1 MSTQTTIT
9 IIIAIFGGWVAN
21 LFNIQVMK
29 FFFKEIYHS
38 TLEKYG
44 FSGLKMRLAII
55 LLLIDLP
62 GLIQGIVNAQ
72 PIISMVCVSSAFFAL
87 VMLLRNLPKPSNK
100 QLQN

>member
-1 MSTQTTIT
+1 
-9 IIIAIFGGWVAN
+9 
-21 LFNIQVMK
+21 
-29 FFFKEIYHS
+29 
-38 TLEKYG
+38 
-44 FSGLKMRLAII
+44 MRLAFI